1 MHAVLPAGAM
11 IAAPTIRTERTAPRH
26 RRCREHVA
34 IRRIYASQM
43 ATGQTGPSGA

>member
-11 IAAPTIRTERTAPRH
+11 IAAPTTQTEQMAPTH

-34 IRRIYASQM
+34 MRRIYASRM
-43 ATGQTGPSGA
+43 ATG